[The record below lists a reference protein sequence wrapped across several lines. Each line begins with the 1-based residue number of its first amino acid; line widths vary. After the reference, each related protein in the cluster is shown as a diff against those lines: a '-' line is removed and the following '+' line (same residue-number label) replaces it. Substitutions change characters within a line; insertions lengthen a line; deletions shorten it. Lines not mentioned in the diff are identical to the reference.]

1 MTDFMDLF
9 ILRHGEAGTRLSSN
23 INDGLRSLTDAGR
36 KEVLGIAKGLQKI
49 GVKFDIIASSPLKRA
64 HETATLVASVF
75 KMSDKL
81 LTWNELAPE
90 GKRAEVYQKIAGFRQ
105 ESSVMLV
112 GHEPFLSE
120 MINEIISKGKP
131 NSANIV
137 LKKAGLAKIRIL
149 TLTPVPKGELRWLLT
164 PKFSKSI

>member
-1 MTDFMDLF
+1 
-9 ILRHGEAGTRLSSN
+9 
-23 INDGLRSLTDAGR
+23 
-36 KEVLGIAKGLQKI
+36 
-49 GVKFDIIASSPLKRA
+49 
-64 HETATLVASVF
+64 
-75 KMSDKL
+75 
-81 LTWNELAPE
+81 
-90 GKRAEVYQKIAGFRQ
+90 
-105 ESSVMLV
+105 MLV

>member
-1 MTDFMDLF
+1 M
-9 ILRHGEAGTRLSSN
+9 
-23 INDGLRSLTDAGR
+23 
-36 KEVLGIAKGLQKI
+36 
-49 GVKFDIIASSPLKRA
+49 
-64 HETATLVASVF
+64 
-75 KMSDKL
+75 

-90 GKRAEVYQKIAGFRQ
+90 GKTAEVYQKIAGFRQ
-105 ESSVMLV
+105 EYSVMLV